1 MANPQLE
8 NGYARIANEIFDN
21 IVKRYHKFNGTQY
34 AIVLAVWRYT
44 YGYGRK
50 DHELA
55 VSFIAEYLEG
65 DLRGVKKEL
74 SYLIERKVLVVTEE
88 AYGSKS
94 RKLGFNKNY
103 DQWLVGDKTPPRK
116 KQSLGVQS
124 SPSEGSN
131 HTPRGGDDSP
141 PKKESINKNIKKGEI
156 ALPSIHEEIISY
168 LNSKTGKKYSS
179 KVKTNKELINGRI
192 SEGRTIDDFKYVI
205 DTKCSHWLND
215 PKMCQY
221 LRPATL
227 FRPSNFDNYLNQQ
240 PTEQE
245 DNNPGQ
251 MTKDEKLDYED
262 AIREWVMQGN
272 DPADFRFER
281 D

>member
-21 IVKRYHKFNGTQY
+21 IVKRHHKFNGTQY

-44 YGYGRK
+44 YGFGRK

-94 RKLGFNKNY
+94 RKIGFNKNY
-103 DQWLVGDKTPPRK
+103 DQWLAGDKTPPRK

-141 PKKESINKNIKKGEI
+141 PKKEKKKNIKKEDI
-156 ALPSIHEEIISY
+156 YMKIPP
-168 LNSKTGKKYSS
+168 SKTQYADTVFLTPEQYEKLCSDFGKTKVDDMIEALDEWQGNQKPSKHKKDHNKAIRVWIKRDQARNAPKESS
-179 KVKTNKELINGRI
+179 RARGDQALDNLMRKELGQGGTGKRDI
-192 SEGRTIDDFKYVI
+192 SNEV
-205 DTKCSHWLND
+205 HL
-215 PKMCQY
+215 
-221 LRPATL
+221 
-227 FRPSNFDNYLNQQ
+227 
-240 PTEQE
+240 
-245 DNNPGQ
+245 
-251 MTKDEKLDYED
+251 
-262 AIREWVMQGN
+262 QGLPEFC
-272 DPADFRFER
+272 D
-281 D
+281 

>member
-94 RKLGFNKNY
+94 RKIRFNKNY

-131 HTPRGGDDSP
+131 HTPREGDDSP
-141 PKKESINKNIKKGEI
+141 PNKERKKNIKKEEI
-156 ALPSIHEEIISY
+156 EDMSPTPEKIQFHDTVFLTQEQYEKLCSEFGKQKVDDTIEALDEWQSNKKKSQHKKDHNKTLRVWIKKDQAKAPVKTKQQRNQEEMSILNQFYEEGAAREANGNSQLPS
-168 LNSKTGKKYSS
+168 G
-179 KVKTNKELINGRI
+179 
-192 SEGRTIDDFKYVI
+192 
-205 DTKCSHWLND
+205 
-215 PKMCQY
+215 
-221 LRPATL
+221 
-227 FRPSNFDNYLNQQ
+227 NQ
-240 PTEQE
+240 
-245 DNNPGQ
+245 DGVS
-251 MTKDEKLDYED
+251 LL
-262 AIREWVMQGN
+262 
-272 DPADFRFER
+272 
-281 D
+281 